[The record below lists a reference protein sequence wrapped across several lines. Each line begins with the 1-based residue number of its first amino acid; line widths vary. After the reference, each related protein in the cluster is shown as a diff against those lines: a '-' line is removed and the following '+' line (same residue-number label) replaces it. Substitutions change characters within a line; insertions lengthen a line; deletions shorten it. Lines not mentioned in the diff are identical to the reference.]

1 VTPSWFSPATI
12 GGLLFG
18 VVFFA
23 VCYTNIRLGIILFTA
38 LGAVRGLQIGA
49 FSGSESTQG
58 LLLVE
63 VLATA
68 LMVAW
73 FLRLSATGR
82 RFSGRVPFNTPLL
95 LLLPASLLSL
105 IVGFTWFDPTVPVQN
120 MKLAVSTG
128 QILLLVWPIGTYLAV
143 ANSVDDDQTIR
154 AIRGTIIV
162 LALPSLGLLVAP
174 PSMARYLEWSM
185 TFALPAS
192 SLCFAEF
199 FYTRSMPRRLALL
212 VLTFAPVLVGYAS
225 GKAFYYAY
233 VVASSAVIVA
243 LKSPYLFLRLAPVA
257 LAGYIVLVPL
267 VSGSFLPGFLE
278 RAIET
283 EEAQQS
289 LGGTGGREQ
298 LIADGLSIWSR
309 HPVFGVG
316 PGNNYPYMLR
326 YSSLGTAHNQYV
338 NLLMELGLIGFACF
352 MAFAFH
358 AARMGFKVWRNATNP
373 LHEYVTLAWLG
384 VFGAMLVGGMFGD
397 FMLPSIRNSGLELFS
412 VYYLQW
418 ILLGVMVSISA
429 LQRGQRAALAA

>member
-12 GGLLFG
+12 GGLLLG
-18 VVFFA
+18 VLFFA
-23 VCYTNIRLGIILFTA
+23 VCYTNIRRGIILFTA
-38 LGAVRGLQIGA
+38 LGGVRGLQIGA
-49 FSGSESTQG
+49 FSGSEITQG

-68 LMVAW
+68 LLIAW
-73 FLRLSATGR
+73 LLRLSATN
-82 RFSGRVPFNTPLL
+82 RFLAWRVPFNTPLL
-95 LLLPASLLSL
+95 LLLPASVLSL
-105 IVGFTWFDPTVPVQN
+105 IVGFSWFDPTVPVQN
-120 MKLAVSTG
+120 MKLAVSIG
-128 QILLLVWPIGTYLAV
+128 QILLIVWPIGTYLVV

-154 AIRGTIIV
+154 AIRSTIIV

-174 PSMARYLEWSM
+174 PSVAGYLDWSV

-199 FYTRSMPRRLALL
+199 FYTRSTLRRLALL
-212 VLTFAPVLVGYAS
+212 ILTFAPVFYGYAS

-233 VVASSAVIVA
+233 VVVSSAVIA
-243 LKSPYLFLRLAPVA
+243 GLKSPYLFFRLAPIA
-257 LAGYIVLVPL
+257 LAGYIVLVPI
-267 VSGSFLPGFLE
+267 VSGSFLPGFLDS
-278 RAIET
+278 AIET
-283 EEAQQS
+283 EESQQS
-289 LGGTGGREQ
+289 LGGTGGRDR
-298 LIADGLSIWSR
+298 LIVDGLNIWSR

-338 NLLMELGLIGFACF
+338 NVLMELGLIGFACF
-352 MAFAFH
+352 MAFVFR
-358 AARMGFKVWRNATNP
+358 AARMGLRVWRNATSP
-373 LHEYVTLAWLG
+373 LHKNVTLAWLG

-412 VYYLQW
+412 IYYLQW
-418 ILLGVMVSISA
+418 ILLGVMVSVSA